1 MIGLVLV
8 GAPLGACSTSVPIRS
23 PGVRMETSGSGPAL
37 VFAPES
43 EGWATGWE
51 WSRRDGDLGPR
62 AEASALEAR
71 AWPETPRPSL
81 DRARRLHLWDR
92 RADTHVYFRTTP

>member
-1 MIGLVLV
+1 MLV
-8 GAPLGACSTSVPIRS
+8 GASLGACSTTVPIRS
-23 PGVRMETSGSGPAL
+23 SGVRMETSGSGSAL
-37 VFAPES
+37 VFAPAS

-51 WSRRDGDLGPR
+51 WSRRDVDLSLR
-62 AEASALEAR
+62 AEATSLEAR
-71 AWPETPRPSL
+71 AWPEAPRPSL